1 MTTFIRMSDRK
12 SLAVS
17 LGTHQQ
23 LERLGDKL
31 GLSNK
36 ELISV
41 MVQFFAVT
49 KLDPRYPKAD
59 SPDVALKKLT
69 DKVDAL
75 DKRFIGFIREQEK
88 ELLKPILS
96 EVRAMRTQIGQDSS
110 GSDTLT
116 PAHLEEQL
124 TGVVEAVQTLMRLS
138 FRTALVDNAL
148 RPEYKQQTD
157 ELIRQQDKPIKP

>member
-1 MTTFIRMSDRK
+1 MSDRK

-36 ELISV
+36 ELIGV

-88 ELLKPILS
+88 EILKPMRADVQALRQAS
-96 EVRAMRTQIGQDSS
+96 ELGLEAS
-110 GSDTLT
+110 LT
-116 PAHLEEQL
+116 PAQLEEQL
-124 TGVVEAVQTLMRLS
+124 TGVVEAMQTLLRLS

-148 RPEYKQQTD
+148 RSEYKQQVD
-157 ELIRQQDKPIKP
+157 QLIAQQNAL

>member
-1 MTTFIRMSDRK
+1 MSDRK

-36 ELISV
+36 ELIGV

-88 ELLKPILS
+88 EILKPMRADVQALRQAS
-96 EVRAMRTQIGQDSS
+96 ES
-110 GSDTLT
+110 GLEVSLT
-116 PAHLEEQL
+116 PAQLEEQL
-124 TGVVEAVQTLMRLS
+124 TGVVEAMQTLLRLS

-148 RPEYKQQTD
+148 RSEYKQQVD
-157 ELIRQQDKPIKP
+157 QLIAQQNAL

>member
-1 MTTFIRMSDRK
+1 MSDRK

-41 MVQFFAVT
+41 MVQFFAIT

-59 SPDVALKKLT
+59 SPDVVLKKLT

-88 ELLKPILS
+88 EILKPMQADVQALRQAA
-96 EVRAMRTQIGQDSS
+96 ES
-110 GSDTLT
+110 GSGAGLT
-116 PAHLEEQL
+116 AGQLEEQL
-124 TGVVEAVQTLMRLS
+124 TRCRCCYDFHSVR
-138 FRTALVDNAL
+138 R
-148 RPEYKQQTD
+148 
-157 ELIRQQDKPIKP
+157 

>member
-1 MTTFIRMSDRK
+1 MSDRK

-88 ELLKPILS
+88 EILKPMQADVQALRQAS
-96 EVRAMRTQIGQDSS
+96 ES
-110 GSDTLT
+110 GLGASLT
-116 PAHLEEQL
+116 PAQLEEQL
-124 TGVVEAVQTLMRLS
+124 TGVVEAMQTLLRLS

-148 RPEYKQQTD
+148 RSEYKQQVD
-157 ELIRQQDKPIKP
+157 QLIAQQNAL